1 MTFKLQ
7 LHYYNIDEFIG
18 WINKINSKYNDY
30 HSSTVVLLLY
40 VFYLKFKVLTK
51 ENTEMFGACLLVYT

>member
-1 MTFKLQ
+1 MTLM
-7 LHYYNIDEFIG
+7 
-18 WINKINSKYNDY
+18 NSLVESIKSIQKYNDY

>member
-1 MTFKLQ
+1 MTLMNSLVESIKSIQ
-7 LHYYNIDEFIG
+7 NIM
-18 WINKINSKYNDY
+18 INY

>member
-1 MTFKLQ
+1 MTLMNS
-7 LHYYNIDEFIG
+7 LVES
-18 WINKINSKYNDY
+18 INKINSKYNDY